1 MRSVT
6 ILVLLVSALALAA
19 CGGGDDD
26 AGGTSGSAFDTEIFA
41 TTEEEPET
49 ETQPAE
55 TSSAEPFQITVPSSA
70 PIGPTSPQKAVK
82 QLQRALLLLGYKIG
96 KADGLWGEKTRKAV
110 VTFQKKHNLGAD
122 GLVGAK
128 TARTINEELAKLGAG
143 AEAPASN

>member
-26 AGGTSGSAFDTEIFA
+26 AGGTSGSAFDTAIFA
-41 TTEEEPET
+41 TTEEEEPET

-96 KADGLWGEKTRKAV
+96 KADGVWGEKTRKAV

-128 TARTINEELAKLGAG
+128 TARTINEELAKL
-143 AEAPASN
+143 EAPASS